1 MASLVASGVPGR
13 SMADGG
19 WDGGC
24 GWEIEA
30 DSEIYHE
37 LL

>member
-1 MASLVASGVPGR
+1 MPMQLKAMLT
-13 SMADGG
+13 DGG
-19 WDGGC
+19 WDGGR